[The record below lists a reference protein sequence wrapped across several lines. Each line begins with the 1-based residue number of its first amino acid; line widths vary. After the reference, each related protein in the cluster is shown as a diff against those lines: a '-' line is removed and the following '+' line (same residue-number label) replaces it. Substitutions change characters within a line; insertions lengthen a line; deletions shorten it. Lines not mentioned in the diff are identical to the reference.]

1 MNDDFMN
8 REDSFLSSDYLLNEY
23 GEIKTMQCKV
33 CDKDVAVNVNYDIK
47 SVTCNECY
55 WKQYSISPFKNRRTD

>member
-1 MNDDFMN
+1 MINEEYFN
-8 REDSFLSSDYLLNEY
+8 SDYILNDL
-23 GEIKTMQCKV
+23 GETRTMQCKV

-55 WKQYSISPFKNRRTD
+55 WKQYSLSPLKHNREQ